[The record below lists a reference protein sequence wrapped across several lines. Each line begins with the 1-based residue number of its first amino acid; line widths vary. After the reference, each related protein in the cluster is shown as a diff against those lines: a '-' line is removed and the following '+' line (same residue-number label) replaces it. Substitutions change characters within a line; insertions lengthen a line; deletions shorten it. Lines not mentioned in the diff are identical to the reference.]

1 MVRYVDL
8 VAEHQQ
14 GAAAMVKA
22 AAPLAATTLGSV
34 GAVSSKAR
42 NARHTAF
49 LGQVSSSFFRVVARA
64 NEVIE

>member
-22 AAPLAATTLGSV
+22 AAPASGNNTGERW
-34 GAVSSKAR
+34 GR
-42 NARHTAF
+42 
-49 LGQVSSSFFRVVARA
+49 
-64 NEVIE
+64 